1 MSTSPQNIRFP
12 VATPA
17 TFEVHTPK
25 EIFFESSSAHNSLC
39 QTNFL
44 QVPKVT
50 NNLLAEQMQGV
61 QDFSETIYS
70 SGNCGRDFT
79 GGSTSYRIK
88 EYISEEGSN
97 CSTSSFG
104 EDLPDDD
111 FYREEKGE
119 FTYQM
124 LPAGK
129 RKSTFAKEGAYPA
142 LWPVGGISLKS
153 LKHFA
158 NLSND
163 ITPNSVHS
171 GNFKLGLSQMNPI
184 KGDSNLDE
192 NKGNSQRS

>member
-1 MSTSPQNIRFP
+1 M
-12 VATPA
+12 
-17 TFEVHTPK
+17 
-25 EIFFESSSAHNSLC
+25 
-39 QTNFL
+39 
-44 QVPKVT
+44 PKVT
-50 NNLLAEQMQGV
+50 NNLLAERIQGV

-70 SGNCGRDFT
+70 SVNFGRNCTR
-79 GGSTSYRIK
+79 GSNSYPVK

-111 FYREEKGE
+111 YYREERGK
-119 FTYQM
+119 FTYRM

-129 RKSTFAKEGAYPA
+129 RKSTFAKEGAYPG
-142 LWPVGGISLKS
+142 LWPFAGITLKS

-158 NLSND
+158 SVSND

-171 GNFKLGLSQMNPI
+171 ANFKSGQSPMNSV
-184 KGDSNLDE
+184 KGESNQDK